1 MSELAMTLASAAGNV
16 SGGTPPSSN
25 AWDISY
31 AELESDSANA
41 WDVSTATY
49 VSTQSGTF
57 GTDPFGVAFKTDGT
71 KLYTIAYNSNAIY
84 EHSLSTAW
92 DITTSSYTT
101 SFSVGS
107 QEIYPSGLVFKPDGT
122 KMYII
127 GFAGD
132 DVNEYDLSTAWDI
145 STASFSNTTFS
156 VQGQET
162 SPRGLFFKSDGTK
175 LYVTGQTGDDVNEY
189 TLSTGWDLS
198 TASYSQNFSVAAQ
211 EAAPQDVHF
220 KSDGTKMYIIGTSGD
235 DVNEYNLSTAWDDST
250 ASYSQNFSVSTE
262 ETYPRGMF
270 FRPNGLT
277 MYVVGS
283 LGDDINQYNLGKKV
297 FNVASQEASPN
308 SLAFKSDGTKMY
320 VVGGG
325 GVAIDEYNLSTAWD
339 INTATYSQQ
348 ASVGAQDTSP
358 QGLYIKSDGTAVYVL
373 GLTGDDVNQYSLST
387 AWDIS
392 TLSYVR
398 NFSIAAKELNP
409 TGVDFKSDGTEMYIT
424 GVSSD
429 AVHQY
434 SLSTAWDI
442 STASFT
448 QSFSVSGQFTEPS
461 ELRFKPDGTKM
472 YVLGQS
478 TNKAVSEYNLST
490 AWDISTASYSQQKAV
505 LGTTPT
511 GLFFKTDGTQMYVLD
526 RITDDIYQYIIE

>member
-1 MSELAMTLASAAGNV
+1 
-16 SGGTPPSSN
+16 
-25 AWDISY
+25 
-31 AELESDSANA
+31 
-41 WDVSTATY
+41 
-49 VSTQSGTF
+49 
-57 GTDPFGVAFKTDGT
+57 
-71 KLYTIAYNSNAIY
+71 
-84 EHSLSTAW
+84 
-92 DITTSSYTT
+92 
-101 SFSVGS
+101 
-107 QEIYPSGLVFKPDGT
+107 
-122 KMYII
+122 
-127 GFAGD
+127 
-132 DVNEYDLSTAWDI
+132 
-145 STASFSNTTFS
+145 
-156 VQGQET
+156 
-162 SPRGLFFKSDGTK
+162 
-175 LYVTGQTGDDVNEY
+175 
-189 TLSTGWDLS
+189 
-198 TASYSQNFSVAAQ
+198 
-211 EAAPQDVHF
+211 
-220 KSDGTKMYIIGTSGD
+220 
-235 DVNEYNLSTAWDDST
+235 
-250 ASYSQNFSVSTE
+250 
-262 ETYPRGMF
+262 
-270 FRPNGLT
+270 
-277 MYVVGS
+277 
-283 LGDDINQYNLGKKV
+283 
-297 FNVASQEASPN
+297 
-308 SLAFKSDGTKMY
+308 
-320 VVGGG
+320 
-325 GVAIDEYNLSTAWD
+325 
-339 INTATYSQQ
+339 
-348 ASVGAQDTSP
+348 
-358 QGLYIKSDGTAVYVL
+358 VYVL